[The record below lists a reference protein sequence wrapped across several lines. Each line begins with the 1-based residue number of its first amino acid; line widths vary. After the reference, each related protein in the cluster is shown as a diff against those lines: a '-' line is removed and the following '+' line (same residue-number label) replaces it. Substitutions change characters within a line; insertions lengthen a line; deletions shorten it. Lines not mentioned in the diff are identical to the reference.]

1 MAYKYTEED
10 FERDMKKRREA
21 LFKKYAGPRPRPAPP
36 QPPERRPKPPKPKRK
51 KR

>member
-21 LFKKYAGPRPRPAPP
+21 LFKKYAGPRPAPP